1 MARFEVRANPIVPL
15 RLKDDLWGLLCIHQ
29 CAHPRQWQ
37 EWKIEFVKQIATHIG
52 VALYQGQLLEN
63 AKEAKRMADAANQ
76 AKSEF
81 LAVMSHELRTPLNS
95 ILGLSEGLQEN
106 IYGELNALQQSSIA
120 TIEESGQH
128 LLVLITE
135 ILDLAKIESGN
146 LEINLVSTSVPAI
159 CNSSLV
165 FVRQLAIEKNI
176 QIETQIPPAEDQILI
191 DELRVRQILINLL
204 NNAVKFTPNGGRVTL
219 SVTRDLDRSL
229 LEFKVVDTGIGIAQE
244 NMPKLFQAFVQIDSS
259 LSRQYNGTGLGL
271 ALVKRPIEAQNGNIC
286 ATSTPGEGSC
296 FTVTLPYSPSDS
308 LPSATPTSTNNPP
321 GEPMSQLPDPIA
333 SPVGEPESDSR
344 VPISVSQQLT
354 LTELPLALVD
364 SVASDPPIVPEPA
377 SSVATVAEHIPP
389 VSGCPASQRLKPLI
403 LMAEDNK
410 HNIATISL
418 YLTHSGYDLIVAHDG
433 IEAISL
439 ARSQQ
444 PDLILMDIQMPG
456 MNGIEAIGKIRQI
469 PEIEHTPIIAL
480 TALAMS
486 GDREKCLASGAN
498 EYLSKPVNLKQLRQT
513 IQQLISHCQ
522 QVNATDS
529 AFPAPTTTA

>member
-1 MARFEVRANPIVPL
+1 
-15 RLKDDLWGLLCIHQ
+15 
-29 CAHPRQWQ
+29 
-37 EWKIEFVKQIATHIG
+37 
-52 VALYQGQLLEN
+52 
-63 AKEAKRMADAANQ
+63 
-76 AKSEF
+76 
-81 LAVMSHELRTPLNS
+81 
-95 ILGLSEGLQEN
+95 
-106 IYGELNALQQSSIA
+106 
-120 TIEESGQH
+120 
-128 LLVLITE
+128 
-135 ILDLAKIESGN
+135 
-146 LEINLVSTSVPAI
+146 
-159 CNSSLV
+159 
-165 FVRQLAIEKNI
+165 
-176 QIETQIPPAEDQILI
+176 
-191 DELRVRQILINLL
+191 
-204 NNAVKFTPNGGRVTL
+204 
-219 SVTRDLDRSL
+219 
-229 LEFKVVDTGIGIAQE
+229 
-244 NMPKLFQAFVQIDSS
+244 MPKLFQAFVQIDSS
-259 LSRQYNGTGLGL
+259 LSRQYNATGLGL

-286 ATSTPGEGSC
+286 VTSTPGEGSC
-296 FTVTLPYSPSDS
+296 FTVTLPYSPIDS

-333 SPVGEPESDSR
+333 SPVEEPQSESR
-344 VPISVSQQLT
+344 VPIAVSQQLT
-354 LTELPLALVD
+354 LTKLPLALVD
-364 SVASDPPIVPEPA
+364 DSVVSDPPPIADLA
-377 SSVATVAEHIPP
+377 SSVEPAPL
-389 VSGCPASQRLKPLI
+389 SGCSVSQRLKPLI

-433 IEAISL
+433 IEAINL